1 MKKIPYKLVI
11 DRTLKH
17 MAGQIIGIDGKVMA
31 VADSR
36 SQNFSTAP
44 KTKIQQAEEVGKML
58 AQKLLKQKINQVWF
72 DRQGQKYHGRI
83 KALIEAMRKQGVKV

>member
-36 SQNFSTAP
+36 SQKRS
-44 KTKIQQAEEVGKML
+44 
-58 AQKLLKQKINQVWF
+58 QKISPAAKNKSENNC
-72 DRQGQKYHGRI
+72 RN
-83 KALIEAMRKQGVKV
+83 